1 MGLMDVPITL
11 ALNAAK
17 GTYINPYLEG
27 IGELEKVSF
36 KNGQLSGVLRLAGM
50 DSEPV
55 EVICSDISIAP
66 DGSGIRIGSLASNK
80 KFADT
85 ALKRFAQGREF
96 AIPEGAARKAAITL
110 KGILKI

>member
-1 MGLMDVPITL
+1 MGLMDAPITL

-17 GTYINPYLEG
+17 SAYLNPYLEG

-55 EVICSDISIAP
+55 EVTCSDISIAP
-66 DGSGIRIGSLASNK
+66 DGGSVRIGNLASNK

-85 ALKRFAQGREF
+85 ALKRFAQGKEF
-96 AIPEGAARKAAITL
+96 AIPAGAPRKAALAL
-110 KGILKI
+110 KGILRI